1 MGFGLATSGDKQAL
15 PKQALPTWN
24 LRSERPHVICGELMG
39 VVSDSGVGWGRGRP
53 TGLMGQAVTTRAPG
67 VLDKVARGAA
77 PGQGPLPETFPG
89 SGGSPQQMS
98 GTPTRLS

>member
-1 MGFGLATSGDKQAL
+1 MGFGLATSGDKR
-15 PKQALPTWN
+15 ALPTWN

-39 VVSDSGVGWGRGRP
+39 VVSDSGAGRGWGGGGAGA

>member
-1 MGFGLATSGDKQAL
+1 MGFGLATSGDKR
-15 PKQALPTWN
+15 ALPTWN

-39 VVSDSGVGWGRGRP
+39 VVSDSGAGWGRGRP